1 MLEKIS
7 NENQKIELHIYN
19 ATEITINLPE
29 SKLNSY
35 SGEEA
40 INRQKTLL
48 PLIITSILAFIKKSL
63 GL

>member
-1 MLEKIS
+1 MLEKIP

-29 SKLNSY
+29 GKLISSSDQEPINS
-35 SGEEA
+35 
-40 INRQKTLL
+40 QKTLL
-48 PLIITSILAFIKKSL
+48 PLIITSILTFIKKSL